1 MVDTLKC
8 IKERGS
14 ITMRGLD
21 DHSSV
26 LSVLILPQWCMFK
39 IILRSVMVLSLEIS
53 TVKLC

>member
-14 ITMRGLD
+14 ITIRGLD